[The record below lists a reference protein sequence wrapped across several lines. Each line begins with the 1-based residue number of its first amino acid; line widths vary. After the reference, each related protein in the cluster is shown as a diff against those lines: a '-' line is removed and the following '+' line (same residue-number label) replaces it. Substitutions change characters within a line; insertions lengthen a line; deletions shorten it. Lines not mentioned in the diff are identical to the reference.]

1 VIEHAM
7 LVAIWE
13 MLQTGETHI
22 DSDADFYTR
31 RSPDK
36 AKSRATQQLLN
47 LGSTVTLDPTAEVA

>member
-1 VIEHAM
+1 M